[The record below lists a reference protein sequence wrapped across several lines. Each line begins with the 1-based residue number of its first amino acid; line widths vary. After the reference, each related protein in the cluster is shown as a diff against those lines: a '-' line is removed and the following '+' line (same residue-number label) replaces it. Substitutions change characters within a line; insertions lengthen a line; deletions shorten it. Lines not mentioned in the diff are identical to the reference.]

1 MITAAGRA
9 RPATVV
15 PAWFLLPGLGAL
27 LASVVAYV
35 QYQRYVPAV
44 GLDLDIYREAVR
56 AFRAGRPV
64 YDLTFALGL
73 PYTYPPV
80 TLSLLMPLATLE
92 AAEALPVMTALSIAA
107 VFLTVWCVTGL
118 TGYRGIAGR
127 TGTTGGRPGSGLT
140 FSTCGSGTGGPGRS
154 GSGSC
159 SRRWA
164 CCAPR
169 RSGS

>member
-35 QYQRYVPAV
+35 QYQRYFPAA
-44 GLDLDIYREAVR
+44 GFDLDIYRDAVQ

-107 VFLTVWCVTGL
+107 VSLTVWFATGL
-118 TGYRGIAGR
+118 IGLPRGRRPDRRGRRRHRAGPVARAGQLEPLPRPGQRVPDAAGR
-127 TGTTGGRPGSGLT
+127 
-140 FSTCGSGTGGPGRS
+140 
-154 GSGSC
+154 
-159 SRRWA
+159 
-164 CCAPR
+164 R
-169 RSGS
+169 RSGGA